1 MTVSPRSLI
10 GSSAHRQ
17 RTATTNSPPGLMLVP
32 AGTAASPAGRV
43 ASQLLDCSTSH
54 GNSPFAARRL
64 KTQTETALA
73 RTRYKELVQRIMVG
87 QASAADNIEAE
98 QLAEHLELSTR

>member
-1 MTVSPRSLI
+1 
-10 GSSAHRQ
+10 
-17 RTATTNSPPGLMLVP
+17 
-32 AGTAASPAGRV
+32 
-43 ASQLLDCSTSH
+43 
-54 GNSPFAARRL
+54 L